1 MGKGTEGD
9 RVEGRRGVV
18 SGIRFG
24 TTDWEGERAPA
35 VVIAE
40 SEGGEYT
47 VMVFDCGGWVGVR
60 FRSTPES
67 WGFVESGPTV
77 AT

>member
-24 TTDWEGERAPA
+24 TTDWEGESALPPKQ
-35 VVIAE
+35 VV
-40 SEGGEYT
+40 T
-47 VMVFDCGGWVGVR
+47 
-60 FRSTPES
+60 
-67 WGFVESGPTV
+67 
-77 AT
+77 